1 MNCAMLEFGQD
12 RTRSGQA
19 SNLDRAHYY
28 QRSFQRQKLRGI
40 SIHLSRL
47 SLTGFRN
54 HTNTDLELRP
64 GLTLFQGNN
73 GEGKSN
79 LLEAAYMLAIA
90 KSSRASNDRELVN
103 WSLAESGG
111 HMQVLGVGRA
121 GDTTI
126 QAQIDVDVTAAAASA
141 SAGFRKGLRVNGI
154 KRSATDFVGSLNVVF
169 FEADDLEIIHGSPGR
184 RRRYLD
190 ILIAQSDPAYLKSL
204 QRYGQVVSQRNQL
217 LRRIREGVAGDK
229 ELTFW
234 DERLAY
240 EGARVT
246 DSRRRAV
253 NGLNEHAVPAH
264 ADLSDG
270 GRLQLE
276 YRPRITASPGTRSE
290 ESPDVGSMNSE
301 TIEQEIAKAL
311 PAVRRRE
318 VAQGATVVGP
328 HRDDLMIYLND
339 TPAGQFAS
347 RGQSRTIALSL
358 KLAEA
363 IFVTRSTGRTPVLAL
378 DDVLSELDPARRERV
393 LAAASEHEQV
403 LLTATESEIV
413 PSGFLEKADIYT
425 VMNGRVTQDAI
436 ASASS

>member
-1 MNCAMLEFGQD
+1 MLEFRRD
-12 RTRSGQA
+12 KTRSDPAIQ
-19 SNLDRAHYY
+19 SE
-28 QRSFQRQKLRGI
+28 QRILRSAVG
-40 SIHLSRL
+40 STAKRRGTPIHLSRL

-73 GEGKSN
+73 GQGKSN

-111 HMQVLGVGRA
+111 HMQVLGVGRE

-126 QAQIDVDVTAAAASA
+126 QTQIDVDVTAAAGQSPAGPT
-141 SAGFRKGLRVNGI
+141 GFRKGLRVNGI
-154 KRSATDFVGSLNVVF
+154 KRSAIDFVGNLNVVF

-190 ILIAQSDPAYLKSL
+190 ILIAQSDPTYLKSL

-217 LRRIREGVAGDK
+217 LRRIREGVAGEK

-253 NGLNEHAVPAH
+253 DGLNEHAVPAH
-264 ADLSDG
+264 SDLSDG
-270 GRLQLE
+270 ESLKLE
-276 YRPRITASPGTRSE
+276 YRPRITASSGTGSE
-290 ESPDVGSMNSE
+290 QSPDIGSMNAE
-301 TIEQEIAKAL
+301 AIEQQIAKAL

-318 VAQGATVVGP
+318 IVQGATVVGP
-328 HRDDLMIYLND
+328 HRDDLIILLDDN
-339 TPAGQFAS
+339 PAGQFAS
-347 RGQSRTIALSL
+347 RGQARTIALSL

-378 DDVLSELDPARRERV
+378 DDILSELDPDRRIRV

-403 LLTATESEIV
+403 LLTATEPGIV
-413 PSGFLEKADIYT
+413 PPEFLEKADIYT

-436 ASASS
+436 ASAPS